1 MTPSWTK
8 MHRPIQHSFYVPSP
22 VLCDNPSSAPAC
34 CEPGPGSS
42 IGWTN
47 YVATTYMQLPF
58 RILLAVLCLGVL
70 INAPTIR
77 AAANLSTWV
86 YPGSSGRLLSRPD
99 FQGNRIP
106 DSSGV
111 GYRSGIVP
119 LPSANTVP
127 VRTNVSPVIGDN
139 TANIQSAINY
149 VSGLPIDP
157 NGFRGAVLLS
167 AGVYP
172 CSNTIKITASG
183 VVLRGVGSFTNG
195 SGTVL
200 QATASNQ
207 YSLVQITGSGSASTV
222 SGTTHNITNNYVPVG
237 ARSFTVDSISGL
249 ALGDHVFVRRV
260 ATSNWIHDLGMDLL
274 TNPWTPDGYNI
285 DMDRTIT
292 RIEGNRIFVDSPIT
306 CAIDRQY
313 TNGTIR
319 KFTWSGRIT
328 NSGIEHIYAKSDFFG
343 NNTNE
348 NHGWIFVQFNNIEN
362 GWARD
367 LVSQYFGYACVALYG
382 GTKCVTVS
390 DCQCL
395 DPVSIITGGRRYAFV
410 MDDNRLCL
418 VRNCYTRQDR
428 HQYVTQ
434 SLTTG
439 PNVFVDSLSDSAHAE
454 AGPHHRWATAVM
466 WDNITVNGH
475 NLDAQNTCE
484 SGTGHGWE
492 GANCTIWN
500 SKANSLVVANPPG
513 AHNWLIGSIGNVSD
527 GSSCHGIPPWSGAYD
542 SSGPNNA
549 GGTNV
554 FPNSLY
560 FAQLQDR
567 LAAPNLQAREYWLG
581 EIDGFSGVFG
591 DLVPVDAAWRSAI
604 QSVASG
610 QPLDAFD
617 IVTNNHWVP
626 FTFNFVISPTEHII
640 GASLSLCMRATNSAS
655 GDVLYLDS
663 LTNAFNFSSL
673 GWLPIST
680 SQLATNATTRVLD
693 VGNQLN
699 LLTNGQLNV
708 AIQGDIGIDWALLE
722 LQVAPT
728 VNLGTLAIS
737 PTADATVRGGASAN
751 LNFGTATTLTTKNDS
766 AADNNRQSYL
776 RWDLTTITQ
785 KVFQARVRLTPASVG
800 TNGIEQGVS
809 VATTNNWNEST
820 ITWNNQPGRGERFA
834 NWIPAANTPLSFD
847 VTPQVLDALANDKQ
861 LSLQLFSV
869 RNVGAAGNVDYAS
882 RESSDPATRPQLLL
896 SLLGSPPTISDI
908 TDRNVPVNGSTGPIP
923 FTIGDADSPA
933 GNLVLSGRS
942 SDQSIVPDANIVF
955 GGSDSNRTVTVS
967 PAPNQSGLAVITI
980 SVTDPSDLTVS
991 DNFTLTVSSHPP
1003 STIVWNGPGA
1013 GLNTWSTAGNW
1024 STAEAPEALDN
1035 VKFYDPGA
1043 NGVAVS
1049 NINNVVDFNFD
1060 GTIGSLQFAN
1070 TNGNH
1075 TTLISPGSTLTIS
1088 GSAGFTVGTETD
1100 NGSGQTVFSTFTGS
1114 SGELVLDNP
1123 AADLIVRQG
1132 SATSSSQRAT
1142 LDFSGL
1148 GNFIADLSQI
1158 LIGVIGPVNRATG
1171 TLFLA
1176 RTNTIF
1182 TSGSPGICAADNNSN
1197 NGGQNFIY
1205 LGQTNAIFTDSIT
1218 IARQKGTATLRF
1230 NPVFPNSSAFF
1241 RGSDGVSR
1249 VSTWNIADNSAQ
1261 STSSSSSIGT
1271 NDFSGGSI
1279 DALVDILIVGKSQ
1292 KTTGANS
1299 SGVLTFTAG
1308 TIDVNTLQ
1316 IGLQAQSGATSGGI
1330 GRVNVNGSA
1339 RLYINN
1345 VLELGRTSGGAGT
1358 TNTVGTLSINGGS
1371 VFANSLAA
1379 GAGSGS
1385 NTVAINNGSLVVTNS
1400 VGTLSVPITSVMLT
1414 NSTLQ
1419 FSVANGVTN
1428 VVATTVITGGSSNRI
1443 DITTLPISG
1452 PFPAQY
1458 QLLKY
1463 ASPIAGAG
1471 YNFVLGSL
1479 PTGPFCNAY
1488 LSNNIING
1496 SVDLVVINCGVAD
1509 TFLIWNGDIS
1519 ADWDT
1524 ETANWK
1530 NNLGPGLIYADGNDV
1545 LFNESATGTTT
1556 INLTDILTPS
1566 SVTISNNTSTY
1577 VFQGLGN
1584 LSGSTGLTK
1593 QGSGTFILANNG
1605 SNDFTGETIISA
1617 GTVILSN
1624 SASIANS
1631 AKIDIALGATLDVSP
1646 NPGTLFL
1653 SPGQTLQGDGTLNG
1667 SLVVNPGATLS
1678 PGNSIG
1684 ALTIT
1689 NTVTLVGVTFIEL
1702 NKSFQTNDI
1711 VRSFSTINY
1720 GGTLQLTNLIGT
1732 LDTTDTFRLFVAS
1745 NYSGAFTDI
1754 VPATTGTGFAWDTTQ
1769 LAVNGTLRLAAL
1781 PKPGIN
1787 SATVSGNKL
1796 VLNGTNGISGGLY
1809 ILLSSTNL
1817 ATPLSNWLPLATN
1830 TFDFSGRFSYTNSI
1844 IIPQQ
1849 FFVIQAF

>member
-1 MTPSWTK
+1 M
-8 MHRPIQHSFYVPSP
+8 F
-22 VLCDNPSSAPAC
+22 A
-34 CEPGPGSS
+34 
-42 IGWTN
+42 
-47 YVATTYMQLPF
+47 AT
-58 RILLAVLCLGVL
+58 
-70 INAPTIR
+70 
-77 AAANLSTWV
+77 NLSPWV
-86 YPGSSGRLLSRPD
+86 YPGTSGRLLSRPD
-99 FQGNRIP
+99 FRGNRIP

-119 LPSANTVP
+119 LPSTSMVP
-127 VRTNVSPVIGDN
+127 VRTNISPLVGDN
-139 TANIQSAINY
+139 TAHIQSAINY
-149 VSGLPIDP
+149 VSGLPIDS

-167 AGVYP
+167 AGTYP

-195 SGTVL
+195 TGTVL

-237 ARSFTVDSISGL
+237 ARSFNVDSISGL

-260 ATSNWIHDLGMDLL
+260 ATSNWIHDIGMDLL

-292 RIEGNRIFVDSPIT
+292 RIEGNRIFVDSPIS

-343 NNTNE
+343 NTTNE

-367 LVSQYFGYACVALYG
+367 LVSQYFGYACVAMYG
-382 GTKCVTVS
+382 GTKFVTVS

-395 DPVSIITGGRRYAFV
+395 DPISIVTGGRRYAFV

-439 PNVFVDSLSDSAHAE
+439 PNVFVDSVSDNARAE
-454 AGPHHRWATAVM
+454 AGPHHRWATAAM

-500 SKANSLVVANPPG
+500 SKANSLVVASPPG
-513 AHNWLIGSIGNVSD
+513 AHNWLIGSVGNVSD
-527 GSSCHGIPPWSGAYD
+527 GNSCHGIPPEPGTYD
-542 SSGPNNA
+542 SSGPTNA

-567 LAAPNLQAREYWLG
+567 LAEPNLQSRDYWLG
-581 EIDGFSGVFG
+581 EIDNFARAFGG
-591 DLVPVDAAWRSAI
+591 DLVPVDAAWRTAI
-604 QSVASG
+604 QSVAGG

-626 FTFNFVISPTEHII
+626 FTFNFVLTPTEQIV
-640 GASLSLCMRATNSAS
+640 GATLSVCMRATNSAAS
-655 GDVLYLDS
+655 DVLYLDS
-663 LTNAFNFSSL
+663 LTNSFTFSGL

-680 SQLATNATTRVLD
+680 SPLATNATTRVLD
-693 VGNQLN
+693 LGPQLN
-699 LLTNGQLNV
+699 LLTNGELNV

-728 VNLGTLAIS
+728 VNLGTLGLL
-737 PTADATVRGGASAN
+737 PVADATVRSGASASI
-751 LNFGTATTLTTKNDS
+751 NFGTATTLTTKNDS
-766 AADNNRQSYL
+766 TADNTRQSYL

-785 KVFQARVRLTPASVG
+785 NLFQARVRLTPVSVG

-809 VATTNNWNEST
+809 VATSNNWNEST
-820 ITWNNQPGRGERFA
+820 ITWNNQPSHGERFA
-834 NWIPAANTPLSFD
+834 NWIPAANVPLSFD

-882 RESSDPATRPQLLL
+882 RESADSSSRPQLLL
-896 SLLGSPPTISDI
+896 SLLGSRPTISDI
-908 TDRNVPVNGSTGPIP
+908 SDRTVPVNGSTGPIP

-933 GNLVLSGRS
+933 DNLVVSGHS
-942 SDQSIVPDANIVF
+942 SDQTIVPDANIVF
-955 GGSDSNRTVTVS
+955 GGSDSNRTVTLT

-980 SVTDPSDLTVS
+980 SVTDPSDITASDDFRLTVA
-991 DNFTLTVSSHPP
+991 SHPP
-1003 STIVWNGPGA
+1003 STIIWNGPGA
-1013 GLNTWSTAGNW
+1013 GLNNWSSAGNW
-1024 STAEAPEALDN
+1024 SPAEVPESLDN
-1035 VKFYDPGA
+1035 VKFYDVGA
-1043 NGVAVS
+1043 IGVGVA
-1049 NINNVVDFNFD
+1049 NINNAVDVNFG
-1060 GTIGSLQFAN
+1060 GTIASLQYAN

-1075 TTLISPGSTLTIS
+1075 TTFISPGNTLTIS
-1088 GSAGFTVGTETD
+1088 GSAGLTIGTETD
-1100 NGSGQTVFSTFTGS
+1100 NGSAQTVFTTVTGFA
-1114 SGELVLDNP
+1114 GALVLDNTG
-1123 AADLIVRQG
+1123 ADLIVRQG

-1142 LDFSGL
+1142 LDLSGL
-1148 GNFIADLSQI
+1148 GNFTADLNQI
-1158 LIGVIGPVNRATG
+1158 LVGVIGPVNRATG
-1171 TLFLA
+1171 TLFLG

-1230 NPVFPNSSAFF
+1230 NTAFPNSSALF

-1249 VSTWNIADNSAQ
+1249 ISVWNIADNSAQ
-1261 STSSSSSIGT
+1261 SNSSSSSIGT
-1271 NDFSGGSI
+1271 NDFSGGSV
-1279 DALVDILIVGKSQ
+1279 DALVDTLIVGKSQ

-1299 SGVLTFTAG
+1299 SGVLTFSSG

-1316 IGLQAQSGATSGGI
+1316 IGFQAQSGATSAGI
-1330 GRVNVNGSA
+1330 GRVNVNGAAKLSVND
-1339 RLYINN
+1339 L
-1345 VLELGRTSGGAGT
+1345 LELGRTSGGAGN
-1358 TNTVGTLSINGGS
+1358 TNTVGSLSINGGS
-1371 VFANSLAA
+1371 VFANSIAS
-1379 GAGSGS
+1379 GPGSGS
-1385 NTVAINNGSLVVTNS
+1385 NSIAINNGTLIVTNS
-1400 VGTLSVPITSVMLT
+1400 AGSIASVSLT

-1419 FSVANGVTN
+1419 FSIANGLTNLVVTSL
-1428 VVATTVITGGSSNRI
+1428 TTGGTSNRI
-1443 DITTLPISG
+1443 DVASLPITG

-1458 QLLKY
+1458 TLLKY
-1463 ASPIAGAG
+1463 SGPIAGTG

-1479 PTGPFCNAY
+1479 ATGPFCSAY
-1488 LSNNIING
+1488 LSNNELNSSI
-1496 SVDLVVINCGVAD
+1496 DLVVMNCGVAD
-1509 TFLIWNGDIS
+1509 TFLTWNGDIS
-1519 ADWDT
+1519 GDWDT
-1524 ETANWK
+1524 ETPNWK
-1530 NNLGPGLIYADGNDV
+1530 NNLDSGLVYADGNDV
-1545 LFNESATGTTT
+1545 LFSDAAAGTTT

-1566 SVTISNNTSTY
+1566 SVTVSNNSSTY
-1577 VFQGLGN
+1577 IFQGIGN
-1584 LSGSTGLTK
+1584 LTGAASLTK
-1593 QGSGTFILANNG
+1593 QGTGAFILANTG
-1605 SNDFTGETIISA
+1605 SNDFTGDTIINA
-1617 GTVILSN
+1617 GTLALSN
-1624 SASIANS
+1624 SAAIANS
-1631 AKIDIALGATLDVSP
+1631 TNINIASGATLDVSA
-1646 NPGTLFL
+1646 NPGGTFFL
-1653 SPGQTLQGDGTLNG
+1653 SADQTLQGNGTVDGG
-1667 SLVVNPGATLS
+1667 LVVNPGATLS
-1678 PGNSIG
+1678 PGTSIG

-1689 NTVTLVGVTFIEL
+1689 NSVTLGGLTVMEL
-1702 NKSFQTNDI
+1702 NKLLHTNDV

-1720 GGTLQLTNLIGT
+1720 GGTLRLTNLAGI
-1732 LDTTDTFRLFVAS
+1732 LSTTDTFRLFVAS
-1745 NYSGAFTDI
+1745 SYDGAFTNI
-1754 VPATTGTGFAWDTTQ
+1754 TPATTGTGLAWDTSQ
-1769 LAVNGTLRLAAL
+1769 IAVNGTLRLAAL

-1787 SATVSGNKL
+1787 SVTLSGGKL
-1796 VLNGTNGISGGLY
+1796 VLNGTNGISSGSFV
-1809 ILLSSTNL
+1809 LLTSTNVVS
-1817 ATPLSNWLPLATN
+1817 PLSAWSPLITN
-1830 TFDFSGRFSYTNSI
+1830 TFDFSGRFTYTNSVTV
-1844 IIPQQ
+1844 PQQ

>member
-1 MTPSWTK
+1 VRGKGPSAGLGLIENRTLLECLTLATFLLTTLS
-8 MHRPIQHSFYVPSP
+8 I
-22 VLCDNPSSAPAC
+22 SA
-34 CEPGPGSS
+34 
-42 IGWTN
+42 
-47 YVATTYMQLPF
+47 AT
-58 RILLAVLCLGVL
+58 
-70 INAPTIR
+70 
-77 AAANLSTWV
+77 NLSTWV
-86 YPGSSGRLLSRPD
+86 YPGPSGRLLSRPD
-99 FQGNRIP
+99 FRGNRIP

-119 LPSANTVP
+119 LPSTSIVP

-149 VSGLPIDP
+149 VSGLPIDA
-157 NGFRGAVLLS
+157 NGFRGAVLLTV
-167 AGVYP
+167 GTYP

-207 YSLVQITGSGSASTV
+207 YSLVQITGSGSPSTV

-237 ARSFTVDSISGL
+237 ARSFNVDSISGL

-260 ATSNWIHDLGMDLL
+260 ATSNWIHDIGMDLL

-292 RIEGNRIFVDSPIT
+292 RVEGNRIFIDSPIS

-348 NHGWIFVQFNNIEN
+348 NHGWILVQFNNIEN

-382 GTKCVTVS
+382 GTKFVTVS

-395 DPVSIITGGRRYAFV
+395 DPISIITGGRRYAFV

-439 PNVFVDSLSDSAHAE
+439 PNVFVDSLSDNAHAE
-454 AGPHHRWATAVM
+454 AGPHHRWATAAM

-492 GANCTIWN
+492 GANCSIWN
-500 SKANSLVVANPPG
+500 SKANSLVVASPPG

-527 GSSCHGIPPWSGAYD
+527 GSSCHGIPPEPGTYD

-567 LAAPNLQAREYWLG
+567 LAMPNLQSRDYWLG
-581 EIDGFSGVFG
+581 EIDNFAGAFGG

-604 QSVASG
+604 QSVAAG

-617 IVTNNHWVP
+617 VVTNNHWVP
-626 FTFNFVISPTEHII
+626 FTFNYVLTPTEHII
-640 GASLSLCMRATNSAS
+640 GATLSVCMRATDSAAS
-655 GDVLYLDS
+655 DIVYLDS
-663 LTNAFNFSSL
+663 LTNAYSFSSL
-673 GWLPIST
+673 GWLPVST
-680 SQLATNATTRVLD
+680 SPLATNATTRVLD
-693 VGNQLN
+693 LGSQLN

-728 VNLGTLAIS
+728 VNLGTLGLS
-737 PTADATVRGGASAN
+737 PVADATVRGGASAN
-751 LNFGTATTLTTKNDS
+751 INFGTATTLTTKNDS
-766 AADNNRQSYL
+766 TADNNRQSYL
-776 RWDLTTITQ
+776 RWDLSSITQ
-785 KVFQARVRLTPASVG
+785 KVFQARIRLTPVSVG
-800 TNGIEQGVS
+800 TNGIEQGVA
-809 VATTNNWNEST
+809 VATSNNWNEST

-834 NWIPAANTPLSFD
+834 NWIPAANVPLSFD
-847 VTPQVLDALANDKQ
+847 VTPQVLDALANDKL

-882 RESSDPATRPQLLL
+882 RESSDPASRPQLLL
-896 SLLGSPPTISDI
+896 SLLGSPPTISHI
-908 TDRNVPVNGSTGPIP
+908 TDRSVPVNGSTGPIP

-933 GNLVLSGRS
+933 GNLVLSGHS
-942 SDQSIVPDANIVF
+942 SDQTIVPDANIIF
-955 GGSDSNRTVTVS
+955 GGSDSNRTVTIT
-967 PAPNQSGLAVITI
+967 PAPNQSGLAVISI
-980 SVTDPSDLTVS
+980 SVTDPSDITVS
-991 DNFTLTVSSHPP
+991 DDFTLTVASHPP
-1003 STIVWNGPGA
+1003 ATIIWNGAGP
-1013 GLNTWSTAGNW
+1013 GLNNWSIAGNW
-1024 STAEAPEALDN
+1024 SPAETPESLDN
-1035 VKFYDPGA
+1035 VKFYDVGA
-1043 NGVAVS
+1043 TGVGVS
-1049 NINNVVDFNFD
+1049 NINNAVDVNFG
-1060 GTIGSLQFAN
+1060 GTIASLQYAN

-1075 TTLISPGSTLTIS
+1075 TTFIAPGNTLTIS
-1088 GSAGFTVGTETD
+1088 GSSGLTVGTETD
-1100 NGSGQTVFSTFTGS
+1100 NGSGQTVFTTITGS
-1114 SGELVLDNP
+1114 AGALAVDNP
-1123 AADLIVRQG
+1123 SADLIVRQG

-1142 LDFSGL
+1142 LDLSGL
-1148 GNFIADLSQI
+1148 GNFSADLDQI
-1158 LIGVIGPVNRATG
+1158 LVGVIGPVNRATG

-1182 TSGSPGICAADNNSN
+1182 TSASPGICAADNNSN

-1205 LGQTNAIFTDSIT
+1205 LGQTNAIFTDFIT

-1230 NPVFPNSSAFF
+1230 NPAFPNSSALF

-1249 VSTWNIADNSAQ
+1249 VSVWNIADNSAQ

-1271 NDFSGGSI
+1271 NDFSGGSV
-1279 DALVDILIVGKSQ
+1279 DALVDTLIVGKSQ

-1299 SGVLTFTAG
+1299 SGVFTFTGG
-1308 TIDVNTLQ
+1308 TIDVNILQ
-1316 IGLQAQSGATSGGI
+1316 IGFQAQSGATSAGI

-1339 RLYINN
+1339 KLYVNDL
-1345 VLELGRTSGGAGT
+1345 LELGHTSGDVGT

-1371 VFANSLAA
+1371 VFANSIAA
-1379 GAGSGS
+1379 GVASGS
-1385 NTVAINNGSLVVTNS
+1385 NSIAINSGSLTVTNS
-1400 VGTLSVPITSVMLT
+1400 AGPIANVSLA

-1419 FSVANGVTN
+1419 FSVANGMTN
-1428 VVATTVITGGSSNRI
+1428 LVATTLTTGVSNRI
-1443 DITTLPISG
+1443 DIASLPITG

-1458 QLLKY
+1458 TLIKY
-1463 ASPIAGAG
+1463 SGSIVGAG
-1471 YNFVLGSL
+1471 YNFVLGTMPL
-1479 PTGPFCNAY
+1479 GQFCSGY
-1488 LSNNIING
+1488 LSNNILNS

-1509 TFLIWNGDIS
+1509 SFLTWNGDIS
-1519 ADWDT
+1519 GDWDT
-1524 ETANWK
+1524 ETPNWK
-1530 NNLGPGLIYADGNDV
+1530 NNLGSGLIYADGNDV
-1545 LFNESATGTTT
+1545 LFSDSATGTTT
-1556 INLTDILTPS
+1556 ISLTDILTPS
-1566 SVTISNNTSTY
+1566 SITISNNSSTY
-1577 VFQGLGN
+1577 IFDGPGN
-1584 LSGSTGLTK
+1584 LSGITGLIK

-1605 SNDFTGETIISA
+1605 SNDFTGDTIINA
-1617 GTVILSN
+1617 GTLILSN
-1624 SASIANS
+1624 SATIANS
-1631 AKIDIALGATLDVSP
+1631 SNINIAYGAKLDVSA
-1646 NPGTLFL
+1646 NPGSMLFL
-1653 SPGQTLQGDGTLNG
+1653 SSGQSLQGNGTLNG
-1667 SLVVNPGATLS
+1667 SLVLNPGSTLS
-1678 PGNSIG
+1678 PGTSIG

-1689 NTVTLVGVTFIEL
+1689 NYVTLGGVTFIEL
-1702 NKSFQTNDI
+1702 NKSLQTNDV

-1720 GGTLQLTNLIGT
+1720 GATLRLTNVAGVLN
-1732 LDTTDTFRLFVAS
+1732 TTDSFRLFVAS
-1745 NYSGAFTDI
+1745 NYTGMFTNI
-1754 VPATTGTGFAWDTTQ
+1754 IPPTTETGLAWDTSQFT
-1769 LAVNGTLRLAAL
+1769 VNGTLRLASL
-1781 PKPGIN
+1781 PKPSIN
-1787 SATVSGNKL
+1787 SATLSGNKL
-1796 VLNGTNGISGGLY
+1796 ILGGTNGIPGGPYTMLT
-1809 ILLSSTNL
+1809 STNL
-1817 ATPLSNWLPLATN
+1817 TTPLNTWLPIATN
-1830 TFDFSGRFSYTNSI
+1830 TFDFSGRFSYTNPVTLPS
-1844 IIPQQ
+1844 Q

>member
-1 MTPSWTK
+1 M
-8 MHRPIQHSFYVPSP
+8 F
-22 VLCDNPSSAPAC
+22 A
-34 CEPGPGSS
+34 
-42 IGWTN
+42 
-47 YVATTYMQLPF
+47 AT
-58 RILLAVLCLGVL
+58 
-70 INAPTIR
+70 
-77 AAANLSTWV
+77 NLSTWV
-86 YPGSSGRLLSRPD
+86 YPGPSGRLLSRPD
-99 FQGNRIP
+99 FRGNRIP

-119 LPSANTVP
+119 LPSTSIVP
-127 VRTNVSPVIGDN
+127 VRTNVSPVLGDN
-139 TANIQSAINY
+139 TAHIQSAINY

-167 AGVYP
+167 AGTYP

-195 SGTVL
+195 TGTVL

-207 YSLVQITGSGSASTV
+207 YSLVQITGSGSPSTV

-237 ARSFTVDSISGL
+237 ARSFNIDSISGL

-260 ATSNWIHDLGMDLL
+260 ATSNWIHDIGMDLL

-292 RIEGNRIFVDSPIT
+292 RIEGNRIFIDSPIS

-367 LVSQYFGYACVALYG
+367 LVSQYFGYACVAMYG
-382 GTKCVTVS
+382 GTKFVTIS

-395 DPVSIITGGRRYAFV
+395 DPISIVTGGRRYAFV

-439 PNVFVDSLSDSAHAE
+439 PNVFVDSVSDNARAE
-454 AGPHHRWATAVM
+454 AGPHHRWATAAM
-466 WDNITVNGH
+466 WDDITVNGH

-513 AHNWLIGSIGNVSD
+513 AHNWLIGSMGNVSD
-527 GSSCHGIPPWSGAYD
+527 GNSCHGIPPEPGTYD
-542 SSGPNNA
+542 SSGPTNA

-567 LAAPNLQAREYWLG
+567 LAEPNLQSRDYWLG
-581 EIDGFSGVFG
+581 EIDGFSGAFG
-591 DLVPVDAAWRSAI
+591 DLVPVDAAWRTAI
-604 QSVASG
+604 QSAAAG

-617 IVTNNHWVP
+617 VVTNNHWVP
-626 FTFNFVISPTEHII
+626 FTFNFVLTPTEHMV
-640 GASLSLCMRATNSAS
+640 GATLSLCMRATNSAS
-655 GDVLYLDS
+655 IDVLYLDS
-663 LTNAFNFSSL
+663 LTNSYTFSNL

-680 SQLATNATTRVLD
+680 SPLATNATTRVLD
-693 VGNQLN
+693 LGTQLN

-708 AIQGDIGIDWALLE
+708 AIQGDIGIDWAMLE

-728 VNLGTLAIS
+728 VNLGTLGLS
-737 PTADATVRGGASAN
+737 PVADATVRGGVSAAI
-751 LNFGTATTLTTKNDS
+751 NFGTATTLTTKNDS
-766 AADNNRQSYL
+766 TADNNRQSYL
-776 RWDLTTITQ
+776 RWDLSSITQ
-785 KVFQARVRLTPASVG
+785 KVFHARVRLTPVSVG
-800 TNGIEQGVS
+800 TNGIEQGVA
-809 VATTNNWNEST
+809 VATTNNWNETT

-834 NWIPAANTPLSFD
+834 NWIPTANVPLSFD

-882 RESSDPATRPQLLL
+882 RESSDPASRPQLLL

-908 TDRNVPVNGSTGPIP
+908 TDRDVPVNGSTGPIP

-933 GNLVLSGRS
+933 ANLILSGHS
-942 SDQSIVPDANIVF
+942 SDQTIVPDANISF
-955 GGSDSNRTVTVS
+955 GGSDSNRTVTVT

-980 SVTDPSDLTVS
+980 SVTDPSDITAS
-991 DNFTLTVSSHPP
+991 DDFTLAVASHPP
-1003 STIVWNGPGA
+1003 STIIWNSPGPG
-1013 GLNTWSTAGNW
+1013 LNNWSIVGNW
-1024 STAEAPEALDN
+1024 SPAEIPESLDN
-1035 VKFYDPGA
+1035 VKFYDVGA
-1043 NGVAVS
+1043 IGVGVS
-1049 NINNVVDFNFD
+1049 NINNVVDVD
-1060 GTIGSLQFAN
+1060 LGGTIASLQYAN

-1075 TTLISPGSTLTIS
+1075 TTFIAPGNTLTIS
-1088 GSAGFTVGTETD
+1088 GSAGLSIGTETD
-1100 NGSGQTVFSTFTGS
+1100 NGSTQTVFTTIAGS
-1114 SGELVLDNP
+1114 AGELVLDNP
-1123 AADLIVRQG
+1123 SADLIVRQG

-1142 LDFSGL
+1142 LDLSGL
-1148 GNFIADLSQI
+1148 GNFSADLDQM
-1158 LIGVIGPVNRATG
+1158 LVGVIGPVNRATG

-1205 LGQTNAIFTDSIT
+1205 LGQTNAFFTDSIT

-1230 NPVFPNSSAFF
+1230 NTTFANPSAYF
-1241 RGSDGVSR
+1241 RASDGVSR
-1249 VSTWNIADNSAQ
+1249 VSVWNIADNSAQ

-1271 NDFSGGSI
+1271 NDFTGGNV
-1279 DALVDILIVGKSQ
+1279 DALVDNLVVGKSQ

-1299 SGVLTFTAG
+1299 SGVLTFTSG
-1308 TIDVNTLQ
+1308 IIEVNALQ
-1316 IGLQAQSGATSGGI
+1316 IGFQAQSSATSAGI
-1330 GRVNVNGSA
+1330 GRVNVNGTA
-1339 RLYINN
+1339 KLYVNDL
-1345 VLELGRTSGGAGT
+1345 LELGHTSGGAGT

-1371 VFANSLAA
+1371 VFANLIAA

-1385 NTVAINNGSLVVTNS
+1385 NTININNGSLIITNS
-1400 VGTLSVPITSVMLT
+1400 AGPIANLSLT
-1414 NSTLQ
+1414 NSALQ

-1428 VVATTVITGGSSNRI
+1428 LVATTLMTGGVSNRI
-1443 DITTLPISG
+1443 DIASLPITS

-1458 QLLKY
+1458 ALLKY
-1463 ASPIAGAG
+1463 SGPIAGAG
-1471 YNFVLGSL
+1471 YNFVLGNL
-1479 PTGPFCNAY
+1479 ATGLFCTAY
-1488 LSNNIING
+1488 LSNNLVNG
-1496 SVDLVVINCGVAD
+1496 SVDLVVLNCGVAD
-1509 TFLIWNGDIS
+1509 TFLTWNGDIS
-1519 ADWDT
+1519 GDWDT
-1524 ETANWK
+1524 ETPNWK
-1530 NNLGPGLIYADGNDV
+1530 NNLGTGLVYADGNDV
-1545 LFNESATGTTT
+1545 LFSDSAVGTTT

-1566 SVTISNNTSTY
+1566 SVTVSNNASTY
-1577 VFQGLGN
+1577 IFQGIGN
-1584 LSGSTGLTK
+1584 LSGTTNLTK
-1593 QGSGTFILANNG
+1593 QGSGTFILANSG
-1605 SNDFTGETIISA
+1605 SNDFTGETIINA
-1617 GTVILSN
+1617 GTLALSN
-1624 SASIANS
+1624 SVSIANS
-1631 AKIDIALGATLDVSP
+1631 PNINIASGATLEVGA
-1646 NPGTLFL
+1646 NLGTTFL
-1653 SPGQTLQGDGTLNG
+1653 LAAGQTLQGNGTLNG
-1667 SLVVNPGATLS
+1667 SLVVEPGATLS
-1678 PGNSIG
+1678 PGTSIG
-1684 ALTIT
+1684 ELTIT
-1689 NTVTLVGVTFIEL
+1689 NSVTLNGFTVIEL
-1702 NKSFQTNDI
+1702 NKSLQTNDV

-1720 GGTLQLTNLIGT
+1720 AGTLRLTNVAGVLN
-1732 LDTTDTFRLFVAS
+1732 TTDTFRLFVAS
-1745 NYSGAFTDI
+1745 GYNGAFTNI
-1754 VPATTGTGFAWDTTQ
+1754 TPATTGTGLAWDTSR
-1769 LAVNGTLRLAAL
+1769 LNVNGTLRLAPL
-1781 PKPGIN
+1781 PKPVIN
-1787 SATVSGNKL
+1787 SATLSGNKL
-1796 VLNGTNGISGGLY
+1796 VLSGTNGIPGGPY
-1809 ILLSSTNL
+1809 VLLTSTNL
-1817 ATPLSNWLPLATN
+1817 ATPLNTWVPLTTN
-1830 TFDFSGRFSYTNSI
+1830 TFDFSGRFPYTNSVVV
-1844 IIPQQ
+1844 PQQ

>member
-1 MTPSWTK
+1 LFAST
-8 MHRPIQHSFYVPSP
+8 
-22 VLCDNPSSAPAC
+22 
-34 CEPGPGSS
+34 
-42 IGWTN
+42 
-47 YVATTYMQLPF
+47 
-58 RILLAVLCLGVL
+58 
-70 INAPTIR
+70 
-77 AAANLSTWV
+77 NLSTWI
-86 YPGSSGRLLSRPD
+86 YPGPSGRLLSRPD
-99 FQGNRIP
+99 FRGNRIP

-119 LPSANTVP
+119 LPSASVVT

-139 TANIQSAINY
+139 TAHIQSAINY
-149 VSGLPIDP
+149 VSGLPIDA

-167 AGVYP
+167 AGTYP

-195 SGTVL
+195 TGTVL

-207 YSLVQITGSGSASTV
+207 YSLVQITGSGSPSTV

-237 ARSFTVDSISGL
+237 ARSFNVDSISGL
-249 ALGDHVFVRRV
+249 AQGDHVFVRRV
-260 ATSNWIHDLGMDLL
+260 ATSNWIHDIGMDLL

-292 RIEGNRIFVDSPIT
+292 RIEGNRIFIDSPIS

-348 NHGWIFVQFNNIEN
+348 NHGWVFAQFNTIEN

-382 GTKCVTVS
+382 GTKFVTVS

-395 DPVSIITGGRRYAFV
+395 DPISIVTGGRRYAFV

-439 PNVFVDSLSDSAHAE
+439 PNVFVDSVSDNARAE
-454 AGPHHRWATAVM
+454 AGPHHRWATAAM

-500 SKANSLVVANPPG
+500 SKANSLVVASPPG
-513 AHNWLIGSIGNVSD
+513 AHNWLIGSVGNVSD
-527 GSSCHGIPPWSGAYD
+527 GSSCHGIPPEPGTYD
-542 SSGPNNA
+542 SSGPNNV

-567 LAAPNLQAREYWLG
+567 LAEPNLQSRDYWLG
-581 EIDGFSGVFG
+581 EFDNFAGAFGG

-604 QSVASG
+604 QSAAAG

-617 IVTNNHWVP
+617 VVTNNHWVP
-626 FTFNFVISPTEHII
+626 FTFNFVLTPTEHIV
-640 GASLSLCMRATNSAS
+640 GATLSLCMRATNSAAS
-655 GDVLYLDS
+655 DVLYLDN
-663 LTNAFNFSSL
+663 LTNSFAFSSL

-680 SQLATNATTRVLD
+680 SPLATNATTRVLD
-693 VGNQLN
+693 LGSQLN

-708 AIQGDIGIDWALLE
+708 AIQGDVGIDWALLE

-728 VNLGTLAIS
+728 VNLGTLGLS
-737 PTADATVRGGASAN
+737 PVADATVRGGASAN
-751 LNFGTATTLTTKNDS
+751 INFGTATTLTTKNDS
-766 AADNNRQSYL
+766 TADNNRQSYL
-776 RWDLTTITQ
+776 RWDLITITQ
-785 KVFQARVRLTPASVG
+785 KVFQARVKLTPVSVG

-809 VATTNNWNEST
+809 VATTNNWNETT

-834 NWIPAANTPLSFD
+834 NWIPAANVPLSFD

-869 RNVGAAGNVDYAS
+869 RNVGAAGNVDYGS
-882 RESSDPATRPQLLL
+882 RESSDSASRPQLLL

-908 TDRNVPVNGSTGPIP
+908 TDRNVPVNGSTGAIP

-933 GNLVLSGRS
+933 ANLVLTGHS
-942 SDQSIVPDANIVF
+942 SDQTIVPDANIIF
-955 GGSDSNRTVTVS
+955 GGTDSNRTVIVT

-980 SVTDPSDLTVS
+980 SVTDPSDITVS
-991 DNFTLTVSSHPP
+991 DDFTLTVASHPP
-1003 STIVWNGPGA
+1003 ATIIWNGPGP
-1013 GLNTWSTAGNW
+1013 GLDNWSIAGNW
-1024 STAEAPEALDN
+1024 SPAETPESLDN
-1035 VKFYDPGA
+1035 VKFYDIGA
-1043 NGVAVS
+1043 IGVGVS
-1049 NINNVVDFNFD
+1049 NINNAVDVNFG
-1060 GTIGSLQFAN
+1060 GTIASLQFAN

-1075 TTLISPGSTLTIS
+1075 TTFIAPGSTLTIS
-1088 GSAGFTVGTETD
+1088 GSPGFTVGTETD
-1100 NGSGQTVFSTFTGS
+1100 NGSAQTVFTTVTGPA
-1114 SGELVLDNP
+1114 GNLVVDNP
-1123 AADLIVRQG
+1123 SADLIVRQG

-1142 LDFSGL
+1142 LDLSGL
-1148 GNFIADLSQI
+1148 GNFSADLDQI
-1158 LIGVIGPVNRATG
+1158 LVGVIGPVNRSTG

-1182 TSGSPGICAADNNSN
+1182 TSGSPGICVADNNSN

-1230 NPVFPNSSAFF
+1230 NPAFANPSAFF
-1241 RGSDGVSR
+1241 RASDGVSR
-1249 VSTWNIADNSAQ
+1249 INAWNIADNSAQ

-1271 NDFSGGSI
+1271 NDFSGGTV
-1279 DALVDILIVGKSQ
+1279 DALVDTLVVGKSQ

-1299 SGVLTFTAG
+1299 SGVLTFTDG
-1308 TIDVNTLQ
+1308 TFDINTLQ
-1316 IGLQAQSGATSGGI
+1316 IGFQAQSGATSAGI
-1330 GRVNVNGSA
+1330 GRVNVNGTA
-1339 RLYINN
+1339 KLLVNN
-1345 VLELGRTSGGAGT
+1345 VLELGHTSGGAGT

-1371 VFANSLAA
+1371 VFADSIAA

-1385 NTVAINNGSLVVTNS
+1385 NSIAINNGSLVVTNS
-1400 VGTLSVPITSVMLT
+1400 AGSIASILLT

-1419 FSVANGVTN
+1419 FSVANGLTN
-1428 VVATTVITGGSSNRI
+1428 LVATTLTTGGSSNVI
-1443 DITTLPISG
+1443 NIASLPITG

-1458 QLLKY
+1458 TLLKY
-1463 ASPIAGAG
+1463 SGAIGGAG

-1479 PTGPFCNAY
+1479 ATGPFCTTY
-1488 LSNNIING
+1488 LSNNVINS
-1496 SVDLVVINCGVAD
+1496 SVDLVVIDCGVAD
-1509 TFLIWNGDIS
+1509 TFLTWNGNIS
-1519 ADWDT
+1519 GDWDS
-1524 ETANWK
+1524 ETPNWK
-1530 NNLGPGLIYADGNDV
+1530 NNLNSGLIYADGNDV
-1545 LFNESATGTTT
+1545 LFNDTATGTTT

-1566 SVTISNNTSTY
+1566 NITISNNLSTY
-1577 VFQGLGN
+1577 IFQGVGN
-1584 LSGSTGLTK
+1584 LTGPTGLAK
-1593 QGSGTFILANNG
+1593 QGSGTFILANYG
-1605 SNDFTGETIISA
+1605 TNDFTGDTTITS
-1617 GTVILSN
+1617 GTLILSN

-1631 AKIDIALGATLDVSP
+1631 ANITIASGATLEVSA
-1646 NPGTLFL
+1646 NPSGALLL
-1653 SPGQTLQGDGTLNG
+1653 SAGQTLQGNGTLNG
-1667 SLVVNPGATLS
+1667 GLVVNPGATVS
-1678 PGNSIG
+1678 PGTSIG

-1689 NTVTLVGVTFIEL
+1689 NSVTLSGTTFMEL
-1702 NKSFQTNDI
+1702 NELLQINDV

-1720 GGTLQLTNLIGT
+1720 GGTLRLTNLAGF
-1732 LDTTDTFRLFVAS
+1732 LNATDTFRLFVAN
-1745 NYSGAFTDI
+1745 NYNGAFTNI
-1754 VPATTGTGFAWDTTQ
+1754 VPPTSGNGLAWNTSELT
-1769 LAVNGTLRLAAL
+1769 VNGTLRLAPL
-1781 PKPGIN
+1781 PKPSIN
-1787 SATVSGNKL
+1787 SATLSGNEF
-1796 VLNGTNGISGGLY
+1796 VLNGTNGTPGGPY
-1809 ILLSSTNL
+1809 ALLTSTNL
-1817 ATPLSNWLPLATN
+1817 AAPLNTWTPFTTN
-1830 TFDFSGRFSYTNSI
+1830 TFDFNGRFSYTNSI
-1844 IIPQQ
+1844 TAPQQ

>member
-1 MTPSWTK
+1 
-8 MHRPIQHSFYVPSP
+8 
-22 VLCDNPSSAPAC
+22 
-34 CEPGPGSS
+34 
-42 IGWTN
+42 
-47 YVATTYMQLPF
+47 MQLPF
-58 RILLAVLCLGVL
+58 RLLVAILILVV
-70 INAPTIR
+70 IIT
-77 AAANLSTWV
+77 AARIPAATNLSAWV

-119 LPSANTVP
+119 LPSASIVP
-127 VRTNVSPVIGDN
+127 VRTNVSPVLGDN
-139 TANIQSAINY
+139 TAIIQSAINY

-157 NGFRGAVLLS
+157 NGFRGAVFLS
-167 AGVYP
+167 AGTYP
-172 CSNTIKITASG
+172 CSNTIKISASG
-183 VVLRGVGSFTNG
+183 VVLRGAGSFTNG
-195 SGTVL
+195 TGTVL

-207 YSLVQITGSGSASTV
+207 YSLVQISGSGSASTV
-222 SGTTHNITNNYVPVG
+222 SGTTHNITNKYVSVG
-237 ARSFTVDSISGL
+237 ARSFNVDSISGL

-292 RIEGNRIFVDSPIT
+292 RIEGNRIFVDSPIS

-367 LVSQYFGYACVALYG
+367 VVSQYFGYACVALYG
-382 GTKCVTVS
+382 GTKFVTVS

-395 DPVSIITGGRRYAFV
+395 DPISIVTGGRRYAFV

-439 PNVFVDSLSDSAHAE
+439 PNVFVDGVSDSAHAE
-454 AGPHHRWATAVM
+454 AGPHHRWATAAM

-527 GSSCHGIPPWSGAYD
+527 GGSCHGIPPWPGSYD

-554 FPNSLY
+554 FPSSLY

-567 LAAPNLQAREYWLG
+567 LAAPNLQPRDYWLG
-581 EIDGFSGVFG
+581 EIDGFSGGLGGEV
-591 DLVPVDAAWRSAI
+591 VPVDAAWRSAI
-604 QSVASG
+604 QSAAAG
-610 QPLDAFD
+610 QPLDNFD
-617 IVTNNHWVP
+617 IITNNHWVP
-626 FTFNFVISPTEHII
+626 FTFNFVLSPTEHIV
-640 GASLSLCMRATNSAS
+640 GATLSLCMRATNSAS
-655 GDVLYLDS
+655 TDVLYLDS
-663 LTNAFNFSSL
+663 LSNAFTFSSL

-680 SQLATNATTRVLD
+680 SPLATNATTRVLD
-693 VGNQLN
+693 LGAQLT

-722 LQVAPT
+722 LQVAST
-728 VNLGTLAIS
+728 VNLGTLTLS
-737 PTADATVRGGASAN
+737 PVADATVRGGASAN

-766 AADNNRQSYL
+766 TADNTRQSYL
-776 RWDLTTITQ
+776 RWDLTAITQ
-785 KVFQARVRLTPASVG
+785 SVFQARVRLTPVSVG
-800 TNGIEQGVS
+800 TNGIEQGVA
-809 VATTNNWNEST
+809 VAPTNNWNETT

-834 NWIPAANTPLSFD
+834 NWIPAANIPLSFD

-869 RNVGAAGNVDYAS
+869 RNIGAAGNVDYAS
-882 RESSDPATRPQLLL
+882 REFSDPASRPQLLV

-908 TDRNVPVNGSTGPIP
+908 ADRTVPVDGSTGPIP
-923 FTIGDADSPA
+923 FIIGDADSSVS
-933 GNLVLSGRS
+933 NLVLSGHS
-942 SDQSIVPDANIVF
+942 SDQTIVPDANMIF
-955 GGSDSNRTVTVS
+955 GGSDSNRTVTVT
-967 PAPNQSGLAVITI
+967 PAPNQSGIAVITI
-980 SVTDPSDLTVS
+980 SVTDPSGITVS
-991 DNFTLTVSSHPP
+991 DDFTLTVASHAP
-1003 STIVWNGPGA
+1003 STVIWNGPGV
-1013 GLNTWSTAGNW
+1013 GLNNWSIAGNW
-1024 STAEAPEALDN
+1024 SPAEVPESLDN

-1043 NGVAVS
+1043 GGVGIS
-1049 NINNVVDFNFD
+1049 NINNVVDSNFG
-1060 GTIGSLQFAN
+1060 GTIASLQYAN

-1075 TTLISPGSTLTIS
+1075 TTLITAGSALTIS
-1088 GSAGFTVGTETD
+1088 GSAGLIVGTETD
-1100 NGSGQTVFSTFTGS
+1100 NGSSQTVLSTLTGS
-1114 SGELVLDNP
+1114 AGTLNLDNP

-1142 LDFSGL
+1142 LDLSGL
-1148 GNFIADLSQI
+1148 GNFTADLNQI
-1158 LIGVIGPVNRATG
+1158 LVGVVGPVNRATG
-1171 TLFLA
+1171 SLFLA
-1176 RTNTIF
+1176 HTNTIF

-1230 NPVFPNSSAFF
+1230 NPAFANSSAYF
-1241 RGSDGVSR
+1241 RASDGVSR
-1249 VSTWNIADNSAQ
+1249 ISIWNIADNSAQ

-1279 DALVDILIVGKSQ
+1279 DALVDTLVVGKSQ

-1299 SGVLTFTAG
+1299 SGILTFTSG

-1316 IGLQAQSGATSGGI
+1316 IGLQAQSGATSAGI
-1330 GRVNVNGSA
+1330 GRVNVNGA
-1339 RLYINN
+1339 AKLLVNN
-1345 VLELGRTSGGAGT
+1345 LLELGHTSGGAGT
-1358 TNTVGTLSINGGS
+1358 TNTVGALVINGGS
-1371 VFANSLAA
+1371 VFANSIAA
-1379 GAGSGS
+1379 GAGGGS
-1385 NTVAINNGSLVVTNS
+1385 NSIAVNNGLLVVTNTI
-1400 VGTLSVPITSVMLT
+1400 GTPSLPITSVSLT

-1419 FSVANGVTN
+1419 FFVANGMTDLA
-1428 VVATTVITGGSSNRI
+1428 ATILTTGGVSNRI
-1443 DITTLPISG
+1443 DIASLPITG

-1458 QLLKY
+1458 TLLKY
-1463 ASPIAGAG
+1463 SGPIAGAG

-1479 PTGPFCNAY
+1479 ATGPFCTAY
-1488 LSNNIING
+1488 LSNNIVNG
-1496 SVDLVVINCGVAD
+1496 SVDVVVQNCGVPD
-1509 TFLIWNGDIS
+1509 TFLTWNGDIS
-1519 ADWDT
+1519 GDWDS
-1524 ETANWK
+1524 ETPNWK

-1545 LFNESATGTTT
+1545 LFNDSAAGTMT
-1556 INLTDILTPS
+1556 INLIDTLTPS
-1566 SVTISNNTSTY
+1566 SVTISNNSSTY
-1577 VFQGLGN
+1577 IFHGVGN
-1584 LSGSTGLTK
+1584 LSGETSLTK
-1593 QGSGTFILANNG
+1593 QGSGTFILANDG
-1605 SNDFTGETIISA
+1605 SNDFTGDTLISSGTI
-1617 GTVILSN
+1617 ILSN
-1624 SASIANS
+1624 ATSVASSGNVNIGF
-1631 AKIDIALGATLDVSP
+1631 GATLDVSA
-1646 NPGTLFL
+1646 NPAGTLLL
-1653 SPGQTLQGDGTLNG
+1653 SAGQTLQGNGTLNG
-1667 SLVVNPGATLS
+1667 TLVVNPGATLS
-1678 PGNSIG
+1678 PATSIG

-1689 NTVTLVGVTFIEL
+1689 NFVTLNGFTFIEL
-1702 NKSFQTNDI
+1702 NKSLQTNDV

-1720 GGTLQLTNLIGT
+1720 GGTLRLTNLAGV
-1732 LDTTDTFRLFVAS
+1732 LNLTDTFRLFVAS
-1745 NYSGAFTDI
+1745 NYTGAFTNI
-1754 VPATTGTGFAWDTTQ
+1754 IPPTTGTGLAWDTSQ
-1769 LAVNGTLRLAAL
+1769 LPVNGALRLAPL

-1787 SATVSGNKL
+1787 SAVLSGNKL
-1796 VLNGTNGISGGLY
+1796 VLNGTNGIPGGVY
-1809 ILLSSTNL
+1809 MLLTSTNL
-1817 ATPLSNWLPLATN
+1817 ATPLSSWLPLTTN
-1830 TFDFSGRFSYTNSI
+1830 SFDFSGRFSYTNSI
-1844 IIPQQ
+1844 TVPQQ
-1849 FFVIQAF
+1849 FFIIQAF